1 MRLAIIGCGSIGSV
15 LVEAICGGSVKAR
28 LVALMDMYPE
38 KCENLVKSFCRELLN
53 TAICRDLECLLNAK
67 PQLVVEAAS
76 QQAVKEYIPTI
87 LSHSISV
94 VVLSVGALLDENTL
108 KAVKEASRASK
119 ARVYIP
125 SGAIAGL
132 DAVKALAN
140 AGIDR
145 VVLKTYKNVR
155 AFDPETLRNLGF
167 GEVRER
173 TKIFE
178 GRGDIAVKLFPA
190 NVNVVVA
197 LALASGRIPWVEV
210 YADQNLQRNIHEIV
224 VEGKASTI
232 SIRVENVPHPRNPR
246 TSYLAALSAIQL
258 LKELTGEGSI
268 VVGT

>member
-1 MRLAIIGCGSIGSV
+1 VRLAIIGCGAIGSV
-15 LVEAICGGSVKAR
+15 LVEAICGGSVKAE

-76 QQAVKEYIPTI
+76 QQSVKEYIPAI
-87 LSHSISV
+87 LSHGISV

-108 KAVKEASRASK
+108 KAVKEASRAGK

-125 SGAIAGL
+125 SGAIACL

-140 AGIDR
+140 AGINR
-145 VVLKTYKNVR
+145 VVLRTYKNIR
-155 AFDPETLRNLGF
+155 AFDSETLRKLGF

-173 TKIFE
+173 IKIFE
-178 GRGDIAVKLFPA
+178 GRGDVAAKLFPA
-190 NVNVVVA
+190 NVNVVA
-197 LALASGRIPWVEV
+197 TLALAAGQIPWVEV
-210 YADQNLQRNIHEIV
+210 YADPKLEKNIHEIV

-232 SIRVENVPHPRNPR
+232 SVRVENVPHPRNPR
-246 TSYLAALSAIQL
+246 TSYLAALSAVQL
-258 LKELTGEGSI
+258 LKELVEEESI
-268 VVGT
+268 TVGT